1 MKRLLIL
8 LASFAVVAGTSC
20 AAEPADPASS
30 EVRLV
35 DLGVPLDGVVDED
48 IWRAAPA
55 GCEGRLDGRD
65 LVEKVARAENAPGLA
80 VVVDEDGDA
89 LCVDSLESI
98 AIELMKLQGD
108 PSPDPM
114 YPKLL

>member
-1 MKRLLIL
+1 MKRLLIV
-8 LASFAVVAGTSC
+8 LASLAVVAATSC
-20 AAEPADPASS
+20 AAEPADPGSS

-35 DLGVPLDGVVDED
+35 DLGVPLDGMVDEAV
-48 IWRAAPA
+48 WRAAPA
-55 GCEGRLDGRD
+55 GCEGRLDERD
-65 LVEKVARAENAPGLA
+65 LVERVARAENGPGLG
-80 VVVDEDGDA
+80 VVVDEDGDP